1 MKKFLIISFTLISL
15 CTSCAGNHYLLCT
28 SDAVYEY
35 DRPTGSYRLVWSVT
49 LQGKHLQ
56 ADSLQ
61 NDTILIN
68 NTPR

>member
-1 MKKFLIISFTLISL
+1 MKKFLIIACAFICLW
-15 CTSCAGNHYLLCT
+15 TSCAGNHYLLCT

-56 ADSLQ
+56 ADSLR

-68 NTPR
+68 DTPR